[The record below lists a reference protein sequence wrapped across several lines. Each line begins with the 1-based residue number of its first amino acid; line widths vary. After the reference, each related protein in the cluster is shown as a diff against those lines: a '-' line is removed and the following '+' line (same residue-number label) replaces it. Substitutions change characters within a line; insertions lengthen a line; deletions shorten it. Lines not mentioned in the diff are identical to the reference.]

1 MRWRQINAVLLCGIL
16 GFAPLFAPCVHAQ
29 SSDKLSPEELE
40 ILENVLAEVQEQNS
54 VPHGTVFNMIP
65 VLGYNTDLGFCL
77 GAAIN
82 LEDYG
87 RSPSL
92 FPDTRHKFSLE
103 VTYFTKGQGRIRADY
118 ASGHLIPGVK
128 FSASL
133 IYQDNPLHQFY
144 GFGGD
149 ITDYDRGKDRRNDLS
164 YYSFNRKM
172 GSLQTFFRGPVTGH
186 LDWTAGL
193 SAWYFDT
200 SDTAFR
206 NYDGTNSLY
215 HFYRASGIIGD
226 DETKGGIME
235 LRAGL
240 CWDSRD
246 YEMSPSRGIYADV
259 GLSFS
264 PDIFATGYS
273 YAKLAAHFRH
283 YITPGPDWLTFAYH
297 LAYQGTIAGKA
308 PFYIQQHIY
317 SNDYRQSLEEGL
329 GGFGTLRGVLSG
341 RLIGDGYAW
350 GNIEARIRIAQ
361 FTILGLDSYLALNPF
376 YDLGAIVQPYKID
389 EISKA
394 TGVSREKLLE
404 KSSRLHQS
412 AGLGLKFGIDRN
424 YLISF
429 EIARAF
435 NTNDGPTGF
444 TTAINY
450 IF

>member
-1 MRWRQINAVLLCGIL
+1 MRWGLIKAVFLCGIL
-16 GFAPLFAPCVHAQ
+16 RFAPLIAPCAHAQ
-29 SSDKLSPEELE
+29 SSDKLSPEDLE
-40 ILENVLAEVQEQNS
+40 TLEKVLKEVSEQDS
-54 VPHGTVFNMIP
+54 APHGTEFNIFP
-65 VLGYNTDLGFCL
+65 ILGYNTDRGFRL
-77 GAAIN
+77 GATMS
-82 LEDYG
+82 LQ
-87 RSPSL
+87 SPA
-92 FPDTRHKFSLE
+92 HKFFLE
-103 VTYFTKGQGRIRADY
+103 TSYFTKGQGRIQAEY
-118 ASGHLIPGVK
+118 ESGHLIPGIK
-128 FSASL
+128 FSVSL
-133 IYQDNPLHQFY
+133 AYQDDPLHQFY

-149 ITDYDRGKDRRNDLS
+149 IIDYDREKDLHNDLP

-172 GSLQTFFRGPVTGH
+172 GSLQTFFRGKVTGH
-186 LDWTAGL
+186 LGWTAGL

-215 HFYRASGIIGD
+215 HFYRSCGIIGD
-226 DETKGGIME
+226 NETKGGIME
-235 LRAGL
+235 LKAGL

-246 YEMSPSRGIYADV
+246 YEMSPSKGIYADI
-259 GLSFS
+259 GLSYS
-264 PDIFATGYS
+264 PDVFGTGYS

-283 YITPGPDWLTFAYH
+283 YFTPGPDWLTFAYH

-308 PFYIQQHIY
+308 PFYIQQNIY
-317 SNDYRQSLEEGL
+317 SNDYRQCMEEGL

-341 RLIGDGYAW
+341 RLVGDGYAW
-350 GNIEARIRIAQ
+350 GNVEARIRIVQ
-361 FTILGLDSYLALNPF
+361 FDMLGLDCYLAVNPF

-394 TGVSREKLLE
+394 TGEAPEVLLE

-412 AGLGLKFGIDRN
+412 AGLGLKFGMGRD

-435 NTNDGPTGF
+435 NTNDGPIGF